1 MTSINIPKNV
11 TSIGSG
17 VFSGCSSLTSINI
30 STNNK
35 AFKSKE
41 GVLFNYIENELLC
54 YPAGK
59 SDKYSIPSDVEKIG
73 DSAFS
78 GCIYLSSITIPSSV
92 ISIGESAFSNCTEL
106 SSITIPSSVK
116 SIGDSAFSN
125 CSNLISVTYNGIDDP
140 GIDSNAFDN
149 CNKLIKVN
157 VPVNY
162 NGDTFCGKN
171 IIRMQTE
178 PIVTNSNTVI
188 IATTVSIVAILII
201 AGMVVI
207 CFLHKKSTSKYED
220 ENVQV

>member
-59 SDKYSIPSDVEKIG
+59 RDSYSIPSDVEKIG

-78 GCIYLSSITIPSSV
+78 GCTYLSSITIPSSV
-92 ISIGESAFSNCTEL
+92 KFIGVL
-106 SSITIPSSVK
+106 
-116 SIGDSAFSN
+116 AFSN
-125 CSNLISVTYNGIDDP
+125 CSNLNSVTYNEIDDP
-140 GIDSNAFDN
+140 GIYSNAFDN
-149 CNKLIKVN
+149 CNKLIKVK
-157 VPVNY
+157 VPENY

-171 IIRMQTE
+171 IFDMQPE
-178 PIVTNSNTVI
+178 PIVTNSNNSNTVI
-188 IATTVSIVAILII
+188 IAITVPVVAILVI
-201 AGMVVI
+201 AGITVVI
-207 CFLHKKSTSKYED
+207 CIHKKKSTSKYED
-220 ENVQV
+220 EKL